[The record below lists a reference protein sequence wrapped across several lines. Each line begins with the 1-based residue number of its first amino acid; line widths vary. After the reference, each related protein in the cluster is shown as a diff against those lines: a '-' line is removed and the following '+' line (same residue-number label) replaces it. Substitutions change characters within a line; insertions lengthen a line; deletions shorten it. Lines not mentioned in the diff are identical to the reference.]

1 MPLCIHR
8 MGVIV
13 VVLARR
19 FVQTRPMRF
28 TLRPGSVP
36 GNERRVGVL
45 AGGGTR
51 GSAVGR
57 CRWYSRR
64 FQAVHVPSGRRLI
77 RMCEPDG
84 RYRGSASEQ
93 GWELMARGMCRTVV
107 GRLVLAGFVTTVA
120 WAAYGGSSPSGATAE
135 SVSTVSM
142 PIAVDPVLVAPSAG
156 VARSPIAPDAPVA
169 QLVAGF
175 NDAGFDLWRT
185 QPTDANLVFSPA
197 SVAHALLMARAAAD
211 DATGAAIDAAFA
223 LPAGE
228 SAHAAWNSVDH
239 QLAAAQS
246 DQVIVRFADRI
257 WPRADVAPDQRWV
270 DLLASEHG
278 ADVETLDLAGDPD
291 GSREV
296 INQWVSDQTEAL
308 IPELLP
314 DGFIDPL
321 TVLVLTDA
329 VYFAADWATPF
340 GKYGTQPG
348 TFTTLDGQ
356 PLDVEFMR
364 ELELADRRGLGDGF
378 AAAEV
383 PYAGNQFSMLVIVP
397 DIGRF
402 DEVRDHL
409 DTQLLADLDA
419 TLTTGPYELLLPKWD
434 VHTQLDLTGRLTEI
448 GAAPGSY
455 PAISAD
461 AFLAAGVHAA
471 DITVDEFGTVAAAS
485 TGLAFAVSGP
495 PEPELTIA
503 ADKPF
508 LYLIRHRSSGLV
520 LFAGQLTN
528 PA

>member
-1 MPLCIHR
+1 M
-8 MGVIV
+8 
-13 VVLARR
+13 
-19 FVQTRPMRF
+19 F
-28 TLRPGSVP
+28 
-36 GNERRVGVL
+36 
-45 AGGGTR
+45 
-51 GSAVGR
+51 
-57 CRWYSRR
+57 
-64 FQAVHVPSGRRLI
+64 
-77 RMCEPDG
+77 
-84 RYRGSASEQ
+84 
-93 GWELMARGMCRTVV
+93 
-107 GRLVLAGFVTTVA
+107 AGFVTMVA
-120 WAAYGGSSPSGATAE
+120 CWALSESGPSGATAE

-142 PIAVDPVLVAPSAG
+142 PIGVEPVLVAPSAG
-156 VARSPIAPDAPVA
+156 VVRSPIAPDAPVA

-185 QPTDANLVFSPA
+185 QPPDANLVFSPA
-197 SVAHALLMARAAAD
+197 SIAHAMLMARAAAD

-228 SAHAAWNSVDH
+228 SAHAAWNSVDQ

-246 DQVIVRFADRI
+246 DQVTVRFADRI
-257 WPRADVAPDQRWV
+257 WPRADVVPDQGWV

-314 DGFIDPL
+314 EGLIDPSM
-321 TVLVLTDA
+321 VLVLTDA

-356 PLDVEFMR
+356 QLDVEFMR
-364 ELELADRRGLGDGF
+364 ELELADQRGLGDGF

-383 PYAGNQFSMLVIVP
+383 PYTGNQFSMLVIVP
-397 DIGRF
+397 DTGRF
-402 DEVRDHL
+402 DEVRDRL
-409 DTQLLADLDA
+409 DTEMLADLDA

-434 VHTQLDLTGRLTEI
+434 VHTELDLIGRLTEI

-471 DITVDEFGTVAAAS
+471 DITVDERGTVAAAA
-485 TGLAFAVSGP
+485 TALAFPESGP

-508 LYLIRHRSSGLV
+508 LYLIRHPSSGLV
-520 LFAGQLTN
+520 LFAGQVTN